1 MQSMGGT
8 EKLASREEVEERCE
22 ARTCPGFRGF
32 VWPCVAVFFLYS
44 FLRLPFGWFSYNSS
58 SMVYGSLNGN
68 GVNVVPQRF
77 LNPRKDHKKTRK
89 PGEREN
95 ISFNSRQISKRLFV
109 GFYARLHWLFVVV
122 QLPILALAALQE
134 IFGFLVVFLWFS

>member
-44 FLRLPFGWFSYNSS
+44 FLRLPFGWFSYNCS

-68 GVNVVPQRF
+68 DVNVVPQRF

-89 PGEREN
+89 PGEREKPCFHARFQL
-95 ISFNSRQISKRLFV
+95 SNSLAKPQKGSLLA
-109 GFYARLHWLFVVV
+109 FYARLHWLFVVA
-122 QLPILALAALQE
+122 PQE
-134 IFGFLVVFLWFS
+134 IFGFLKVFL